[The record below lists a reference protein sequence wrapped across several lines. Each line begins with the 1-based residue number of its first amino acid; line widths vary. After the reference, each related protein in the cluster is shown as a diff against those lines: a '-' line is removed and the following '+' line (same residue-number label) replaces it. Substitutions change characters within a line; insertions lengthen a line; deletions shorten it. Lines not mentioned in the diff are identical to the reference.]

1 MAAKKKPSAAQL
13 AARAKFV
20 AMVRAKS
27 KAKKSATKKISG
39 TKKKAT
45 KLPSLFDKPISRQ
58 TGTSNKVKDSMRK
71 ALAPGKRKSATGK
84 TYTER
89 RANRSDKPGSLTG
102 MKGLKKLSGVAPHKA
117 KYFIDFIYQGI
128 ERTEY
133 FDKLPKDRYKATT
146 GILYVTRLTDYGT
159 ALCPLLSTKTNLPI
173 KK

>member
-1 MAAKKKPSAAQL
+1 MPTKKKPSAAQL

-45 KLPSLFDKPISRQ
+45 KLPSLFDKPTSRQ
-58 TGTSNKVKDSMRK
+58 TGTSNKVKDAKRK

-84 TYTER
+84 SYTER

-102 MKGLKKLSGVAPHKA
+102 ITVNKYAMMALQDSLKRLSAAEKNLSNVKNTLASKTFSYNKAYTAQLKKDSVRYAQL
-117 KYFIDFIYQGI
+117 I
-128 ERTEY
+128 
-133 FDKLPKDRYKATT
+133 KD
-146 GILYVTRLTDYGT
+146 
-159 ALCPLLSTKTNLPI
+159 I
-173 KK
+173 KKHLTQLKKHIK